1 VDITEVLF
9 TNDATKRIGGLKV
22 YLNTSS
28 VPVSISDSG
37 LATFASDVALDFSA
51 VTGIEAYIAT
61 TDGSTITLA
70 RKNKIAADTGV
81 LLRSVSGDAIN
92 KDVPVTTAASDDVT
106 GNIFVRGNDAA
117 VATSADGKYNW
128 ILSKKS
134 GVVGFYHANGNN
146 VAKNRAYL
154 QTATASA
161 RINLNF
167 DDEDA
172 TAIEAVKTQNVEN
185 GQYFNLA
192 GQRVAQPTKGLYIV
206 NGKKVIIK

>member
-1 VDITEVLF
+1 MDITEVVF

-70 RKNKIAADTGV
+70 RKNKIAAGIGV

-92 KDVPVTTAASDDVT
+92 KDVPVAATTDDVT

-154 QTATASA
+154 QTVAAEA

-206 NGKKVIIK
+206 NGKKVIVK

>member
-1 VDITEVLF
+1 MDITEVVF

-70 RKNKIAADTGV
+70 RKNKIAAGIGV

-92 KDVPVTTAASDDVT
+92 KDVPVAATTDDVT

-154 QTATASA
+154 QTVAAEA

-185 GQYFNLA
+185 GQCWSTCCSAHQGSVHCERQEGNH
-192 GQRVAQPTKGLYIV
+192 
-206 NGKKVIIK
+206 

>member
-1 VDITEVLF
+1 MDITEVVF

-70 RKNKIAADTGV
+70 RKNKIAAGIGV

-92 KDVPVTTAASDDVT
+92 KDVPVAATTDDVT

-154 QTATASA
+154 QTVAAEA

-172 TAIEAVKTQNVEN
+172 TAIEAVKAKNVEN
-185 GQYFNLA
+185 GQFFNLA